1 MSQNTTSLNPKKSF
15 SFAYSGSNNQNF
27 HTVEN
32 IKMFDV
38 QSKSDDQ
45 LTSKTDHRKNEMKQ
59 NEIAAQELSFEF
71 MCACLTILF
80 FSVQMMMMMMM
91 MIIVNSVIRLM
102 VNP

>member
-1 MSQNTTSLNPKKSF
+1 
-15 SFAYSGSNNQNF
+15 
-27 HTVEN
+27 
-32 IKMFDV
+32 MFDV

-80 FSVQMMMMMMM
+80 FSRSNDDDDD
-91 MIIVNSVIRLM
+91 NSKFGHSANVTLDPGIFS
-102 VNP
+102 